1 VALIT
6 LDAWVSKQGKDN
18 KVHVFTQV
26 SKSQKG
32 FCWRKHIS
40 NGFISFS
47 LSLFQKL
54 LIYDPAKR
62 ISAKEALA
70 HPYFGDMN
78 WEGGSEKLAWE
89 NAFKQIKSVVTKR
102 VGTSVNESNQGISSD
117 DAPSADSQSEAELE
131 DSEEEL

>member
-1 VALIT
+1 M
-6 LDAWVSKQGKDN
+6 SKQARKR
-18 KVHVFTQV
+18 QQ
-26 SKSQKG
+26 SPCIYSSIQKSKG
-32 FCWRKHIS
+32 FLLEKTYLKWLH
-40 NGFISFS
+40 FFS

-102 VGTSVNESNQGISSD
+102 VATSVNESNQGISSD